1 MNARQKR
8 LFEESLKKNPNL
20 KMPSEGSQSSGELT
34 DEDMALLKQGV
45 GDKSGRPQNS
55 PTASGEAAEEAPA
68 EAQTGSVMTYFEE
81 KGFGFLRPDGG
92 GKDIFFHISR
102 LHQGQA
108 TGSCARHQGRLRSG
122 HGPQRQNRRQQRADP
137 SGRKRN
143 RPKADSALR
152 LARLW
157 DVWSAPLGR
166 FDPLLTPF
174 CKGWESTERH

>member
-20 KMPSEGSQSSGELT
+20 KMPTEGSPASVELT
-34 DEDMALLKQGV
+34 DEDLALLKQGV
-45 GDKSGRPQNS
+45 GDKSGRPQSNPS
-55 PTASGEAAEEAPA
+55 ASSESQEEAPV

-108 TGSCARHQGRLRSG
+108 ADLVPGTRVAYELGMDRNGKIAASSVRVLTGE
-122 HGPQRQNRRQQRADP
+122 DP
-137 SGRKRN
+137 PAGS
-143 RPKADSALR
+143 
-152 LARLW
+152 
-157 DVWSAPLGR
+157 
-166 FDPLLTPF
+166 
-174 CKGWESTERH
+174 

>member
-20 KMPSEGSQSSGELT
+20 KMPTEGSHPSGELLT

-45 GDKSGRPQNS
+45 GDKSGRPQSS
-55 PTASGEAAEEAPA
+55 PTASGEASEEVPA

-108 TGSCARHQGRLRSG
+108 PDLVPGTKVSYELGM
-122 HGPQRQNRRQQRADP
+122 D
-137 SGRKRN
+137 RN
-143 RPKADSALR
+143 GKIAASSVRILSAEEKP
-152 LARLW
+152 AE
-157 DVWSAPLGR
+157 A
-166 FDPLLTPF
+166 
-174 CKGWESTERH
+174 